1 MAQANVPYSSS
12 LGLLSLSLPNM
23 LSRLGVLGG
32 GLLDSAKMA
41 GGTIDE
47 STIPLT
53 NFIFNKNR
61 PVSNK
66 FVPVD
71 GKLSPQAIDE
81 INNLGLLLGGTSLT
95 GSSLLD
101 DVGSGV
107 LGMGVKKTQTFN

>member
-41 GGTIDE
+41 GGTIDK

-53 NFIFNKNR
+53 NFIFNKDWYIFDKIYQKF
-61 PVSNK
+61 PTGYFPLFCSWTVDKNK
-66 FVPVD
+66 RYAKILSL
-71 GKLSPQAIDE
+71 KLI
-81 INNLGLLLGGTSLT
+81 IHW
-95 GSSLLD
+95 
-101 DVGSGV
+101 
-107 LGMGVKKTQTFN
+107 F